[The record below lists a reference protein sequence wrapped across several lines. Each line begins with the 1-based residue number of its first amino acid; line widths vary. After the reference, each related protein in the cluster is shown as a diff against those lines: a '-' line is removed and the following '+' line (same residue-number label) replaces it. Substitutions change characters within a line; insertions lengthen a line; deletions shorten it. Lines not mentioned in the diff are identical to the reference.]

1 MGKFI
6 VNDQRTIE
14 CAKKGAAKTMSLYG
28 KGHLLKIVADY
39 RRAHPSNLEA
49 AVADMLNGMGV
60 FFDSNAVI
68 GEICVADFLLGN
80 KVIIE
85 TDGEY
90 WHNQRQASDA
100 ARDTKLQAATSLAN
114 RAADHFG
121 EMDAEGGASAAY
133 VKLAKQVVSAH
144 VEDKGGTYPTVGMRV
159 RWTTGGQQYSG
170 TVTARKG
177 KQVVVAYYLGG
188 GKPITATLD
197 VSDLMN
203 PRS

>member
-49 AVADMLNGMGV
+49 AVADMLNGIGV

-100 ARDTKLQAATSLAN
+100 ARDTKLRDDGYQVLRLSEQFIVNCPDECVAVIANFLAN
-114 RAADHFG
+114 A
-121 EMDAEGGASAAY
+121 
-133 VKLAKQVVSAH
+133 L
-144 VEDKGGTYPTVGMRV
+144 ED
-159 RWTTGGQQYSG
+159 
-170 TVTARKG
+170 
-177 KQVVVAYYLGG
+177 
-188 GKPITATLD
+188 
-197 VSDLMN
+197 
-203 PRS
+203 